1 MKIGIFY
8 DRNKPEAKALA
19 FQMKDWLETGK
30 HQVFLKLSNDTMK
43 NLDFITTFCGD
54 GLILKVAD
62 KVKKYKT
69 PMLRVNFGYVGFLS
83 NVKPGEVFEKISEMI
98 DRGNY
103 IITKRARIEVV
114 LWDKD
119 GKIIAQ
125 KDALNDIVIE
135 RRDTKSVTFRVAA
148 NETRNEYRG
157 DALIFA
163 TRTGSTGYAE
173 SAGGPTLINEN
184 RFILRVVSS
193 SNRELLPYLIRPSET
208 VFMVDGILGRTRLVA
223 DGEKIANLKDGQ
235 TVEIRKSEQ
244 ETLFIEIGEVEKIKA

>member
-8 DRNKPEAKALA
+8 DWNKPEAKVLA
-19 FQMKDWLETGK
+19 FQVKDWLEARK
-30 HQVFLKLSNDTMK
+30 HQVFLKLIDNIKS
-43 NLDFITTFCGD
+43 NLDFIITFCGD

-62 KVKKYKT
+62 KVKKYKI

-103 IITKRARIEVV
+103 IIVKRARIEVI
-114 LWDKD
+114 LRNEA

-135 RRDTKSVTFRVAA
+135 RRDTKSVTFRVLIDG
-148 NETRNEYRG
+148 TRNEYRG

-208 VFMVDGILGRTRLVA
+208 TFIVDGILGRVRLVA
-223 DGEKIANLKDGQ
+223 DGEKIANLKEGQ